1 TWPLAVA
8 MSVGRAKKAR
18 YASEFPSSRRIGAT
32 TRSYG
37 RGRPTAYGLR
47 LQLAVQDLV
56 GDLDHLAAGLHRRLL
71 DEVEGLGLAQLV
83 LVHQLALGPVDDLA
97 RLELLLE
104 ALVLLVERLQLLE
117 AAERDLERG
126 DQLALLE
133 RLDEIRQ
140 RAGVAGLLDQVALAE
155 RGEDQHRGLPL
166 VGDLAGRAEAVEA

>member
-1 TWPLAVA
+1 MISWRNVGSGRSNATTMPAGLWSLSRLMSIDVNPNTALVTWPLAVA

-71 DEVEGLGLAQLV
+71 DEVEGL
-83 LVHQLALGPVDDLA
+83 
-97 RLELLLE
+97 
-104 ALVLLVERLQLLE
+104 
-117 AAERDLERG
+117 
-126 DQLALLE
+126 
-133 RLDEIRQ
+133 
-140 RAGVAGLLDQVALAE
+140 
-155 RGEDQHRGLPL
+155 
-166 VGDLAGRAEAVEA
+166 